1 MKTDHVR
8 SLLSVSCNVLIII
21 LVTVSIL
28 GFFTVGGQGNMTVAG
43 TRCFI
48 YFTIDSNILAAVMC
62 LLMVPCNIRT
72 LKDGGELPRWVLV
85 CKFIGTSAV
94 TLTLLVVLLYLG
106 PTMGYR
112 AMFAGKNLYLHL
124 ICPLL
129 AIVSYVFFEH
139 NGGGK
144 KRSSLPGVIPTFI
157 YANVYLVMVIVVG
170 KENGGWADFYG
181 FNLGGM
187 WPLFYIGLNAFSYGI
202 SACLNKLN
210 MAFASRTAVKK

>member
-8 SLLSVSCNVLIII
+8 SLLSVLCNVLVII

-28 GFFTVGGQGNMTVAG
+28 SFFTVGGQGNMAVAG
-43 TRCFI
+43 MRCFI

-62 LLMVPCNIRT
+62 LFMVPCNIRA
-72 LKDGGELPRWVLV
+72 LKDGRELPGWALA

-112 AMFAGKNLYLHL
+112 AMFAGKNLHLHL

-139 NGGGK
+139 DRSGK
-144 KRSSLPGVIPTFI
+144 KRSSIPGVIPTFI
-157 YANVYLVMVIVVG
+157 YANVYLVMVIVIG

-187 WPLFYIGLNAFSYGI
+187 WPLFYIGLTAFSYGI
-202 SACLNKLN
+202 SVCLNKLN
-210 MAFASRTAVKK
+210 MAFAPRASVNK